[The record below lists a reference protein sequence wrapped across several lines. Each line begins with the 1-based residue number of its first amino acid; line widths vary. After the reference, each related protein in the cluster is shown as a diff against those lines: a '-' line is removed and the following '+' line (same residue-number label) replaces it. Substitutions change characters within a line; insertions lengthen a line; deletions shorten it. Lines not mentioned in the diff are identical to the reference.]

1 MTTTLG
7 ILDRLADRVLEEN
20 APITIDEAR
29 QLVDLPAA
37 QLPALLNLAHEV
49 RRRWAGEE
57 VELESLISAKTGGCP
72 EDCAFCSQSMHFDA
86 PAQRHPFLPLQD
98 VLGAARATQASGADH
113 FCIVVAVRGPDNRL
127 MNQVLRAIEAI
138 KRETPL
144 DVDVSLGILTRP
156 QAEALRD
163 AGVHRYNHNLE
174 AARSFFGEIV
184 TTHTYDERYETCQLV
199 TDVGMKLCSGGILGM
214 GETWEQRLELAF
226 ELKALGPSEIPL
238 NFLNPR
244 PGTPLGNRKPLAPSD
259 ALRAIAIFRLVFPEI
274 IIRYAGGRELVLRD
288 LQALG
293 LVGGINGMIV
303 GNYLTTAG
311 RPASEDVKL
320 VEDLG
325 MPLKR

>member
-1 MTTTLG
+1 VTTTAR
-7 ILDRLADRVLEEN
+7 ILDTLSERVLAEN
-20 APITIDEAR
+20 SPITMEEAR
-29 QLVDLPAA
+29 QLVELPSTE
-37 QLPALLNLAHEV
+37 LPALLNLAHEV

-86 PAQRHPFLPLQD
+86 PAQRHPFLPLED
-98 VLGAARATQASGADH
+98 VLAAARATEASGADH
-113 FCIVVAVRGPDNRL
+113 FCIVVAVKGPDQRL
-127 MNQVLRAIEAI
+127 MDQVLTAIDGI
-138 KRETPL
+138 KRETSL
-144 DVDVSLGILTRP
+144 DVDVSLGLLTRP

-174 AARSFFGEIV
+174 ASRSYFGEIV

-226 ELKALGPSEIPL
+226 ELKTLGPSEIPL

-244 PGTPLGNRKPLAPSD
+244 PGTPLGGRKPLAASD
-259 ALRAIAIFRLVFPEI
+259 ALRSIAIFRLIFPEI
-274 IIRYAGGRELVLRD
+274 IVRYAGGRELVLRD

-311 RPASEDVKL
+311 RPASEDIKL

-325 MPLKR
+325 MSIKR